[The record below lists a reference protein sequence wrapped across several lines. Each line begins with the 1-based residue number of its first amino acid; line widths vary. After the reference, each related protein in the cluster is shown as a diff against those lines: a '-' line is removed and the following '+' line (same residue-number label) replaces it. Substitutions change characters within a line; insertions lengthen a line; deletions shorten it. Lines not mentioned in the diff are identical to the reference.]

1 MIRIARSTSLRPPA
15 ADSAGSRRR
24 RGRPLAVALAIGV
37 AVSLVAPQAAQ
48 AGPII
53 VLNPIWQSAALETCA
68 KQALGVAAD
77 HVITFGELG
86 SLTSLTCT
94 AAEVD
99 GLSPLELATNL
110 TSLDLRNNY
119 ISDISAVSTLTKLTY
134 LDLRNNLVDSL
145 PNLTKLTQLDE
156 VYFDNNL
163 LVDVSRLSGLKSTVD
178 TISLTNNQV
187 TSISPLKSFASISRL
202 WLDQNR
208 ITNID
213 GLDEVVGSSSIVDIS
228 GQHLDL
234 KTTTL
239 GVPVAVTKVT
249 GPTGAS
255 VPVKVST
262 SSQFGDPASKGK
274 IVTKN
279 GKKTVSWSTVGIGS
293 LSWNTTFAF
302 NGSHTAQYSGF
313 AERFV
318 LKKMKGSTP
327 KITGTA
333 KVGKTLKAK
342 LGSWT
347 KGADLLVT
355 WLRDGK
361 EVKYG
366 HSTSYTLKSADK
378 GHRIRVSVT
387 GYKGD
392 YLEVTKKSSSTAKV
406 KK

>member
-1 MIRIARSTSLRPPA
+1 MIRTARTTVPRLSQPRP
-15 ADSAGSRRR
+15 RRR
-24 RGRPLAVALAIGV
+24 QGRPLAVALALGV
-37 AVSLVAPQAAQ
+37 AASLVAPQAAL
-48 AGPII
+48 ADPII
-53 VLNPIWQSAALETCA
+53 VLNPLWESAALEACA
-68 KQALGVAAD
+68 KQALGVSSS
-77 HVITFGELG
+77 HVITFSELE
-86 SLTSLTCT
+86 SLTTLTCT

-119 ISDISAVSTLTKLTY
+119 IGDISAVANLTKLTS
-134 LDLRNNLVDSL
+134 LDLRNNFVDRL
-145 PNLTKLTQLDE
+145 PNLTKLTQLDQ

-163 LVDVSRLSGLKSTVD
+163 IEDISRLSGLKSTVD

-187 TSISPLKSFASISRL
+187 VNISALKSFASIKRL

-208 ITNID
+208 ITNIT
-213 GLDEVVGSSSIVDIS
+213 GLNEVIGASTVVDVS
-228 GQHLDL
+228 AQHLDL
-234 KTTTL
+234 KTATI
-239 GVPVAVTKVT
+239 GASVAVTKVT
-249 GPTGAS
+249 GPTGAH
-255 VPVKVST
+255 VPVSVSS

-279 GKKTVSWSTVGIGS
+279 GKKMVSWSTVGIGS
-293 LSWNTTFAF
+293 LAWDKSFTF
-302 NGSHTAQYSGF
+302 NGSNTAVYSGF

-318 LKKMKGSTP
+318 LKKMKASTP

-347 KGADLLVT
+347 KGTDLLVT

-366 HSTSYTLKSADK
+366 SSTSYTLKSADK

-387 GYKGD
+387 GYRNN
-392 YLEVTKKSSSTAKV
+392 YLEVTKKSSSTSKV

>member
-1 MIRIARSTSLRPPA
+1 MIRTDRSAAPARSRRLR
-15 ADSAGSRRR
+15 
-24 RGRPLAVALAIGV
+24 RPLAAALALGISV
-37 AVSLVAPQAAQ
+37 ALVAPQAAF
-48 AGPII
+48 ADPII
-53 VLNPIWQSAALETCA
+53 VINPLWQSAALETCA
-68 KQALGVAAD
+68 KQALGVSSD
-77 HVITFGELG
+77 HVITFSELA
-86 SLTSLTCT
+86 SLTALTCT

-99 GLSPLELATNL
+99 ALSPLEYATNL

-119 ISDISAVSTLTKLTY
+119 IGDIGAVSKLTKLTY
-134 LDLRNNLVDSL
+134 LDLRNNFIDRL
-145 PNLTKLTQLDE
+145 PNLTKLTQLDQ

-163 LVDVSRLSGLKSTVD
+163 IEDISRLSGLKSTVN

-187 TSISPLKSFASISRL
+187 SSISALKSFASITRL

-213 GLDEVVGSSSIVDIS
+213 GLDEVVSASSVVDVS
-228 GQHLDL
+228 AQHLDL

-239 GVPVAVTKVT
+239 GVSVAVTKVT
-249 GPTGAS
+249 GPTGAH
-255 VPVKVST
+255 VPVTVST

-293 LSWNTTFAF
+293 LAWDTTFTY
-302 NGSHTAQYSGF
+302 NGSNTAPYSGF

-318 LKKMKGSTP
+318 LKKMKASTP

-347 KGADLLVT
+347 NGTDLLVT

-366 HSTSYTLKSADK
+366 SSTAYKLKSADK
-378 GHRIRVSVT
+378 GHRIQVSVT
-387 GYKGD
+387 GYRNN
-392 YLEVTKKSSSTAKV
+392 YLEVTKKSHSTAKV